1 MLPPSQQYL
10 PKMMRWTAFTAEVLG
25 GKSKMTCGFFFVVV
39 VLLLAPPIFIIF
51 LLPVVGALLGLFPP
65 LLPPLFP
72 PRFPPR
78 CPPLPL
84 LLLLPS
90 LGEQPCLRNRESW
103 SKSDNESGT

>member
-1 MLPPSQQYL
+1 
-10 PKMMRWTAFTAEVLG
+10 MRWTAFTAEVLG
-25 GKSKMTCGFFFVVV
+25 GKSKMTCGFFFV

-65 LLPPLFP
+65 LFP

-78 CPPLPL
+78 FPPLPL